1 MAIMA
6 LLSTSCGTLPRPSR
20 SVSGQLSS
28 TSYSAL
34 TTSGSILELPRLR
47 PRAALLETSRA
58 PSTPRLV
65 SGWPYSR
72 HYELG
77 KLVSGLI
84 SGSVLPLRLC
94 VKTTASG
101 AQPLRSPGDST
112 RAPFLGE
119 WPILEHPRLRAR
131 AALLETSRAPSTPRL
146 VSGWPYSRH
155 YELGKL
161 VSGLISGSVLPLRL
175 CVKTTASGAQPL
187 RSPGDSTRAP
197 FLGEWPIPSRSTWS
211 TLGCTTDVAAS
222 PKQKVP
228 SMPRMALRRRGGGD
242 DEMGD
247 VSVHPNATDG
257 PPLGLQSPGFGESTT
272 LAPPNSAPSL
282 EDVLEGGACARE
294 GDTWHGGSG
303 GSRSLVGP
311 TDCPADCD

>member
-1 MAIMA
+1 MA

-28 TSYSAL
+28 TSCGAL
-34 TTSGSILELPRLR
+34 TISGSILELPRLR
-47 PRAALLETSRA
+47 ARAATRSNEWPIPSR
-58 PSTPRLV
+58 STWSTLRCTTD

-77 KLVSGLI
+77 QLVSGLI

-101 AQPLRSPGDST
+101 AQPSRSPGDST
-112 RAPFLGE
+112 RAP
-119 WPILEHPRLRAR
+119 
-131 AALLETSRAPSTPRL
+131 AL
-146 VSGWPYSRH
+146 
-155 YELGKL
+155 
-161 VSGLISGSVLPLRL
+161 
-175 CVKTTASGAQPL
+175 
-187 RSPGDSTRAP
+187 D
-197 FLGEWPIPSRSTWS
+197 EWPIPSRSTWS
-211 TLGCTTDVAAS
+211 THGCTTDVAAS

-257 PPLGLQSPGFGESTT
+257 PAPLGLQRPGFGESTT

-311 TDCPADCD
+311 TDCPADCDLPDYAGAGLAEVPISEITRALQPSVSYPSPWVI

>member
-1 MAIMA
+1 MA

-28 TSYSAL
+28 TSCGAL
-34 TTSGSILELPRLR
+34 TISGSILEL
-47 PRAALLETSRA
+47 
-58 PSTPRLV
+58 
-65 SGWPYSR
+65 
-72 HYELG
+72 
-77 KLVSGLI
+77 
-84 SGSVLPLRLC
+84 
-94 VKTTASG
+94 
-101 AQPLRSPGDST
+101 
-112 RAPFLGE
+112 
-119 WPILEHPRLRAR
+119 PRLRAR

-197 FLGEWPIPSRSTWS
+197 ALDEWPIPSRSTWS
-211 TLGCTTDVAAS
+211 THGCTTDVAAS

-257 PPLGLQSPGFGESTT
+257 PAPLGLQRPGFGESTT